1 MASLKVKVLSDFR
14 TKRCTDGSVK
24 CSCTA
29 LSSDSKMVIIYV
41 NDSSIQSKLQD
52 QDFFI
57 LKGFK
62 TNPRG
67 HMVFADFVEGAKVSY
82 LSH

>member
-1 MASLKVKVLSDFR
+1 MASLKVKVLSEFR
-14 TKRCTDGSVK
+14 TKRYTDGSVK

-29 LSSDSKMVIIYV
+29 VSSDNKMAIIYV
-41 NDSSIQSKLQD
+41 NDSSVQLKLQD
-52 QDFFI
+52 QDFYI

-62 TNPRG
+62 INPRG
-67 HMVFADFVEGAKVSY
+67 HMVFVDFVEGAKVSY